1 MHMRRILILHAAVGT
16 GHTTPARALAKAFQM
31 RQVEQVW
38 CEDALAYG
46 SKVFREIYA
55 GSYLELSEKMPTLW
69 AYCYERTD
77 QNETELS
84 KDLRTLIDR
93 IGVTELAALVR
104 QRRPDAVI
112 CTHFL
117 PLNLL
122 AWAKR
127 KQRLTVPLYCVVT
140 DYTGHIYWV
149 EPDVEGYF
157 VATPETGQLLA
168 RRGVDAARIRVT
180 GIPVDPAIAIPKD
193 PMQMRQVHHLD
204 RAPVVT
210 LVGGGLAVERVEHL
224 IHGLMRRGF
233 PGTLLVVAGRNTKLE
248 AGLQHVRS
256 SPTLTLRV
264 LGFVDYL
271 DDLVAASDL
280 VITKAGGL
288 MVSEIMARQTPM
300 LLIDP
305 IPGQEEWNADYV
317 VSVGA
322 GVQLRLLDMVP
333 VAVDHLLQCPS
344 RLAELRAG
352 AARAGQPQAALK
364 VAEAVLADHHA
375 AMSKATGAIARE

>member
-1 MHMRRILILHAAVGT
+1 MRRILILHAAVGT

-140 DYTGHIYWV
+140 DYTGHIFWV

-180 GIPVDPAIAIPKD
+180 GIPVDPAIATPRT
-193 PMQMRQVHHLD
+193 PCRCD
-204 RAPVVT
+204 RCT
-210 LVGGGLAVERVEHL
+210 
-224 IHGLMRRGF
+224 
-233 PGTLLVVAGRNTKLE
+233 T
-248 AGLQHVRS
+248 
-256 SPTLTLRV
+256 
-264 LGFVDYL
+264 
-271 DDLVAASDL
+271 
-280 VITKAGGL
+280 
-288 MVSEIMARQTPM
+288 
-300 LLIDP
+300 
-305 IPGQEEWNADYV
+305 W
-317 VSVGA
+317 
-322 GVQLRLLDMVP
+322 
-333 VAVDHLLQCPS
+333 
-344 RLAELRAG
+344 
-352 AARAGQPQAALK
+352 
-364 VAEAVLADHHA
+364 
-375 AMSKATGAIARE
+375 TGHQW